1 MSVTQEYA
9 RDKAADT
16 MDQAQKVCSSIKRI
30 IETIGPR
37 APGSPEELKAQE
49 FIQKEIRPYCSST
62 EIEPFIVHRQAFMG
76 FIPFTVA
83 MGVIAVFLYFF
94 DYQIASFILCILGLI
109 PLVLEFVM
117 YKQFIDPLFPGHES
131 HNLICRKA
139 PKGEI
144 KRRIVFVG
152 HADSQYE
159 WTLNYLL
166 GGNGMKA
173 VLIPAVVGLIVLTV
187 ASLIKMIV
195 FDIAGVVSHGADLFF
210 TIVGIIQFAF
220 VPFFLL
226 FLLFQNPFKSVPGA
240 NDNLTGC
247 YVATGVIKALADA
260 GIEFENTEVV
270 AICSGSEEAGLRGAK
285 DYAKKHKQ
293 EMLDVD
299 TIVIAVDTFRDLSDL
314 AIYDRDLSGTLKHDS
329 EVRKLVR
336 RAGENCGLE
345 LEYSSVYIGASDAA
359 AFTQEGI
366 RATGFAAM
374 DPTPP
379 RYYHTRLDNWDNMN
393 PEAIKVG
400 LDVMVET
407 ACLFDREEGV
417 PRSKSK

>member
-1 MSVTQEYA
+1 MSLTQEYA
-9 RDKAADT
+9 NGRAADT
-16 MDQAQKVCSSIKRI
+16 MAQAKKACASIKKI

-49 FIQKEIRPYCSST
+49 FMEREIGPYCTETQKE
-62 EIEPFIVHRQAFMG
+62 PFTVHRQAFMG
-76 FIPFTVA
+76 FIPFTVL
-83 MGVIAVFLYFF
+83 MGVIGVFLYFF
-94 DYQIASFILCILGLI
+94 DYQAASLVLCILGLI
-109 PLVLEFVM
+109 PLILEFVM
-117 YKQFIDPLFPGHES
+117 YKRFIDPLFPGHES

-139 PKGEI
+139 PVGEV

-173 VLIPAVVGLIVLTV
+173 VLIPAVVGLIILTL
-187 ASLIKMIV
+187 ASLIKVLV
-195 FDIAGVVSHGADLFF
+195 FDVAGVVSHGADLFF
-210 TIVGIIQFAF
+210 SVVGIIQFAF
-220 VPFFLL
+220 IPFFLL
-226 FLLFQNPFKSVPGA
+226 FLLFQNPFRSVPGA

-247 YVATGVIKALADA
+247 YVATGVIKALADS
-260 GIEFENTEVV
+260 GIEFEHTEVV

-285 DYAKKHKQ
+285 DYAQKHRK
-293 EMLDVD
+293 ELLDTD
-299 TIVIAVDTFRDLSDL
+299 TIVIAVDTFRDLGDL
-314 AIYDRDLSGTLKHDS
+314 AIYDRDLSGTLKHDPD
-329 EVRKLVR
+329 VRRLVR
-336 RAGENCGLE
+336 RAGENCGLK
-345 LEYSSVYIGASDAA
+345 LEYSSIYIGASDAA

-393 PEAIKVG
+393 PEAIQAG
-400 LDVMVET
+400 IDVMVET
-407 ACLFDREEGV
+407 ACLFDREGCSGQD
-417 PRSKSK
+417 RA